1 MVLARLL
8 TMAEGRQQNKQRD
21 PFVDRFGLVLVVVVV
36 TIALLLLVD
45 VSRRFGDTT
54 AAEVAVTA
62 LTGASLVLAL
72 LAARVS
78 RIVVLIASAVV
89 LVSVGGTVVSML
101 TDLSST
107 YYGPLWFVLVAATP
121 FIVLRRIL
129 THDTVTSG
137 VLLGAASVYLL
148 IGMMF
153 MYLFLAIDRLGAG
166 TFFGEPEASTG
177 FMYFSLVTITTL
189 GYGDLAPAGDV
200 GRAAAAGAAVLGQIY
215 LVFIVARLVALYTAF
230 GSVIGRA
237 SRAKEDHQT

>member
-1 MVLARLL
+1 MVLARLPA
-8 TMAEGRQQNKQRD
+8 MAEGRQQDEQRD

-62 LTGASLVLAL
+62 LTGASLVLSL
-72 LAARVS
+72 LAAGGGRLVV
-78 RIVVLIASAVV
+78 RIAGAVV
-89 LVSVGGTVVSML
+89 LLSVGGALVSMF
-101 TDLSST
+101 TDSSST
-107 YYGPLWFVLVAATP
+107 FYGSLWFVLVVATP

-129 THDTVTSG
+129 THDTVTIAT
-137 VLLGAASVYLL
+137 LLGATSVYLL

-153 MYLFLAIDRLGAG
+153 MYLFLAVDRFGAG
-166 TFFGEPEASTG
+166 SFFGEPEASTG

-189 GYGDLAPAGDV
+189 GYGDLAPATDV

-215 LVFIVARLVALYTAF
+215 LVFIVARLVALYTAL
-230 GSVIGRA
+230 GAVIGRS
-237 SRAKEDHQT
+237 SRAKEDRRT